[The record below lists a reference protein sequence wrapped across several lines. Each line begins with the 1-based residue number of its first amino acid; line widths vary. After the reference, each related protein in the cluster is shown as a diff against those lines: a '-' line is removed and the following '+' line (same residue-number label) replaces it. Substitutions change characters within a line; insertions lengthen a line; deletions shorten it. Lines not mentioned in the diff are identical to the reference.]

1 MKFLK
6 ALNDNKGMRKAAQA
20 ALVALGAAFIVLG
33 AWRGEVG
40 TVLMKAIYICL
51 ECIGIG

>member
-6 ALNDNKGMRKAAQA
+6 NWKTDIRMLQA
-20 ALVALGAAFIVLG
+20 VLITLGILCIVLG
-33 AWRGEVG
+33 IYREEVK
-40 TVLMKAIYICL
+40 TVVMKAIYICL

>member
-1 MKFLK
+1 MKPLKRWMVKQHWLQVFLC
-6 ALNDNKGMRKAAQA
+6 
-20 ALVALGAAFIVLG
+20 VAGILCICMGIY
-33 AWRGEVG
+33 REEVQ